1 MVRTVIVADTSAP
14 SGPLK
19 PHPQGGL
26 EKVTLIVG
34 QIWEDPAATVT
45 DSFDSDAALVSR
57 PKDAVAYYSF
67 DDTQEPSKDTSEGGQ
82 FPGDLLMVPVGAL
95 MDCPVVVCISQQLVQ
110 TLGWKLVLS
119 TLVMLGLR
127 LPGSRSYMLPIGEL
141 FGGQANDHQIIIVVR
156 QASAFTIVL
165 AARVFR
171 VLAFTWLP
179 VTTLVGITSL
189 R

>member
-1 MVRTVIVADTSAP
+1 MGGNVLEADLKGEGTVDINTPGEYTLAYNYSDGVGRAASEVVRTVIVADTSAP
-14 SGPLK
+14 SITLK

-82 FPGDLLMVPVGAL
+82 FPVA
-95 MDCPVVVCISQQLVQ
+95 I
-110 TLGWKLVLS
+110 
-119 TLVMLGLR
+119 
-127 LPGSRSYMLPIGEL
+127 Y
-141 FGGQANDHQIIIVVR
+141 
-156 QASAFTIVL
+156 
-165 AARVFR
+165 
-171 VLAFTWLP
+171 
-179 VTTLVGITSL
+179 
-189 R
+189 